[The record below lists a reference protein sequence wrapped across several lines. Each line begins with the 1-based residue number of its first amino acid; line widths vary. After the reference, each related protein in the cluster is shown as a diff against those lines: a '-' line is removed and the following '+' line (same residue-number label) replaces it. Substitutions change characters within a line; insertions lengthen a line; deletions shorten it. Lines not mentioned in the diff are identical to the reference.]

1 MTASCGEGERVR
13 QRAGNEAARPAEWA
27 IPGPDVLAGAAE
39 VCRLLHAALPAFA
52 WGRRVGSSWVVG
64 PAPLPRRLPDDL
76 TDSEHAGYLVRL
88 AGLLSFLGA
97 HGLGLCAEGVK
108 LLGTRPGT
116 RDTPWLALPP
126 VPAWRAVAVPLVL
139 GSATLRLAGREVS
152 TGRAGETR
160 EGLEEAL
167 AEGLPA
173 RSVEA
178 VSAVLRA
185 AVGTRPSDAL
195 LLDLAGAAGIGERVA
210 RDLLGL
216 AVPRELEPACGERL
230 VATGSAADWIGRGAA
245 RRAPGETAFAE
256 AGPPVSVEDGAPL
269 LELAAALGPDPRA
282 GVLRSL
288 ARGEVPA
295 PVEGPPL
302 VLLARG
308 VDRWDERSLL
318 GWERIPGVLEGV
330 ARVETRADAPPPW
343 QGASLLVPRLGREE
357 VSGLVH
363 LPLAS
368 PPAFSR
374 LWGALAEEA
383 SGDPA
388 RLLLA
393 ARQKARSF
401 FSGSAGESSRRRGAA
416 VPDIVLRAAALLG
429 DDFPFAEAAAVAGS
443 PPGRVARILEEA
455 CDDGVLVRSSRD
467 GYRFADDEQRRRLTG
482 GLSPVE
488 RVSGLA
494 RLEASGA
501 GPARLLFARLS
512 ASAAPADVEEA
523 RRRMVDAVRSGRP
536 AEAAALLRRA
546 PPSAPDLG
554 DPLLAAEVHASA
566 GRMEEAR
573 AAAAR
578 VETGR
583 ALAEPANRRGELAR
597 LLARLGEAAK
607 ALELLPGTE
616 DLDGRLARADLLLHL
631 RREDE
636 AARLLSGLEPGKG
649 PFGARVHLL
658 RAELHERRQELPEAE
673 RELQAVADCLDLF
686 PDTPGL
692 SDTRFTAGY
701 LALGLG
707 RPREAKAF
715 FRAARD
721 DAREPSK
728 RADALFDLSVAATAD
743 GGLAEAET
751 ALEEALAIY
760 STTGERDRYLGA
772 LGQRAAV
779 ALRRSDARAA
789 RRDLDVVLAHDR
801 MPGRGFQ
808 LLFALPLRQ
817 RLALAD
823 GDDVEGAEAFSEAS
837 VRLEECPEHPAR
849 REVLVLEGARLLASG
864 LAAEALARLETAQP
878 LPDARSGVEPLRVRL
893 AASARR
899 DLGRDPGSPATFDAP
914 ERELQEAEEGLSGGL
929 PPAEAVRRVLGDRL
943 DRPEGAVEVAT
954 RLLEWRGRFP
964 SFFATPESAPLRE
977 LGLRA
982 ARRAGLDGAS
992 GRFAAVPE
1000 GERLAVRG
1008 PKAPADGPFV
1018 AEDASTREVMET
1030 VRRVAPHRI
1039 SILVLGE
1046 SGTGKELVA
1055 REVHRASRRPGPFVA
1070 VNVAALPEALAEAEL
1085 FGAARGAFTGAE
1097 RDRAGVIEASSG
1109 GTLFLDEIGDLSPL
1123 VQAKLLRVLQEREVR
1138 RLGETRTRA
1147 VDLRL
1152 VSATHRDLIR
1162 LASEGRFRD
1171 DLLYRIAGIAV
1182 TLPPLRERPRDLRA
1196 LLERAL
1202 AGTKVAPEARVALL
1216 SWPWPGNVRELL
1228 SAVEVARALAGAG
1241 GRVEKAHLPARLR
1254 EERVSPAG
1262 GKGRYRE
1269 AVDDAKRRVILETL
1283 AEAGGNRTRAAAL
1296 LGLSRQSLL
1305 YEMKRL
1311 ALAD

>member
-1 MTASCGEGERVR
+1 MTSQSGEGERVR
-13 QRAGNEAARPAEWA
+13 QRAGNEAARPTEWV

-39 VCRLLHAALPAFA
+39 VGRLLHAALPAFA
-52 WGRRVGSSWVVG
+52 WGRRAGSTWVLG
-64 PAPLPRRLPDDL
+64 PAPPPRGLPDDL

-88 AGLLSFLGA
+88 AGLLSFLRA
-97 HGLGLCAEGVK
+97 HGLGLSAEGVK
-108 LLGTRPGT
+108 ALGTRPGT
-116 RDTPWLALPP
+116 RDVPWLASPP
-126 VPAWRAVAVPLVL
+126 VPAWRAISVPLVL
-139 GSATLRLAGREVS
+139 GCATLRLAGREVS
-152 TGRAGETR
+152 TGPAGETR
-160 EGLEEAL
+160 GGLEDAL
-167 AEGLPA
+167 VEGLPA
-173 RSVEA
+173 RSAEA
-178 VSAVLRA
+178 VAAVLRA
-185 AVGTRPSDAL
+185 ADGVRPSDAL
-195 LLDLAGAAGIGERVA
+195 LLDLAGVAGIGERVA

-216 AVPRELEPACGERL
+216 AVPRELTPAYGERL
-230 VATGSAADWIGRGAA
+230 VATGNAADWTGRGAA

-269 LELAAALGPDPRA
+269 LDLAAALGPDPRA
-282 GVLRSL
+282 DVLRSL
-288 ARGEVPA
+288 ARGEVPE
-295 PVEGPPL
+295 PQEGPPL
-302 VLLARG
+302 VLLAVG
-308 VDRWDERSLL
+308 VDRWDERSLD
-318 GWERIPGVLEGV
+318 GWERIPAVLDGV
-330 ARVETRADAPPPW
+330 ARIETRCDAPPPW
-343 QGASLLVPRLGREE
+343 QGVSLVVPRLGREE

-374 LWGALAEEA
+374 LWEELAEEA

-388 RLLLA
+388 RLLGA
-393 ARQKARSF
+393 ARQRARTF
-401 FSGSAGESSRRRGAA
+401 FAGPSGASSRRRGAG
-416 VPDIVLRAAALLG
+416 VRDVVLRAAALLG
-429 DDFPFAEAAAVAGS
+429 DDFPLAEAAAVAGS
-443 PPGRVARILEEA
+443 PPDRIARVLEEA
-455 CDDGVLVRSSRD
+455 CDDGVLVRSPRD
-467 GYRFADDEQRRRLTG
+467 GYRFADEVQRCRLAG
-482 GLSPVE
+482 GLSPAE
-488 RVSGLA
+488 RASGLA
-494 RLEASGA
+494 RLEAAGA
-501 GPARLLFARLS
+501 GPARLLLARL
-512 ASAAPADVEEA
+512 AADAAPADVEDA
-523 RRRMVDAVRSGRP
+523 RRRLVEAVRSGRSGD
-536 AEAAALLRRA
+536 AAALLGRA

-554 DPLLAAEVHASA
+554 EPLLAAEVHASA
-566 GRMEEAR
+566 GRMEKAR
-573 AAAAR
+573 AAATR

-583 ALAEPANRRGELAR
+583 ALAEPPNRRGELAR
-597 LLARLGEAAK
+597 LLVRLGESAK
-607 ALELLPGTE
+607 ALELLPATE
-616 DLDGRLARADLLLHL
+616 DPEGRLARADLLLRL
-631 RREDE
+631 RREGE
-636 AARLLSGLEPGKG
+636 AARLLGSVEPGDG
-649 PFGARVHLL
+649 PHGARLHLL
-658 RAELHERRQELPEAE
+658 RAELHERRQEFAEAE
-673 RELQAVADCLDLF
+673 GELRAVAACLERF
-686 PDTPGL
+686 PGAPGL

-721 DAREPSK
+721 DAREPSR
-728 RADALFDLSVAATAD
+728 RADALFDLSVAAA
-743 GGLAEAET
+743 GEGELAEAET
-751 ALEEALAIY
+751 ALEEALALY
-760 STTGERDRYLGA
+760 SSTGERDRYLGA

-779 ALRRSDARAA
+779 ALQRSDARAA
-789 RRDLDVVLAHDR
+789 RRDLEVVLAHDR
-801 MPGRGFQ
+801 MPGRCFQ

-823 GDDVEGAEAFSEAS
+823 GDDADGAEAFSEAS
-837 VRLEECPEHPAR
+837 ARLAECPEHPAR

-864 LAAEALARLETAQP
+864 LAAEALARLEAAEP
-878 LPDARSGVEPLRVRL
+878 LPDARSGVEPSRVRL
-893 AASARR
+893 EASARR
-899 DLGRDPGSPATFDAP
+899 DLGRDPGSPATFDTP

-929 PPAEAVRRVLGDRL
+929 PPVEAVRRVLAERL

-977 LGLRA
+977 LGIRA

-992 GRFAAVPE
+992 GRFAAVPAS
-1000 GERLAVRG
+1000 ERLAGRG
-1008 PKAPADGPFV
+1008 PEAPADGPFV
-1018 AEDASTREVMET
+1018 AEDASTREVLET

-1039 SILVLGE
+1039 SVLVLGE

-1055 REVHRASRRPGPFVA
+1055 REVHRASRRRGPFVA

-1152 VSATHRDLIR
+1152 VAATHRDLTR
-1162 LASEGRFRD
+1162 LAGEGRFRD
-1171 DLLYRIAGIAV
+1171 DLMYRIAGIAV
-1182 TLPPLRERPRDLRA
+1182 TLPPLRERPRDLRV

-1202 AGTKVAPEARVALL
+1202 AGTKVAPEARAALL
-1216 SWPWPGNVRELL
+1216 AWPWPGNVRELL
-1228 SAVEVARALAGAG
+1228 SAVEAARALAGAG
-1241 GRVEKAHLPARLR
+1241 GRVEKAHLPACLR

-1269 AVDDAKRRVILETL
+1269 AVDDAKKRVILETL

-1311 ALAD
+1311 ALAG